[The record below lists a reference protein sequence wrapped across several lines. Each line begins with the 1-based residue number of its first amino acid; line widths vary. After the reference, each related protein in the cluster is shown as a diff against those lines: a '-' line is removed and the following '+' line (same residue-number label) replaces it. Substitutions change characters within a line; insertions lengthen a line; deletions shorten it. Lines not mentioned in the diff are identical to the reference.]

1 MNYSIT
7 ELYNIHFDLIQ
18 SFLTYSDLQSPEIT
32 EDDKQ
37 RDINNFQLIQNQFIE
52 EDVTREDIGTG
63 FIDTSFLY
71 LSGISEF
78 DTNSLC
84 ADCGEKIIDCD
95 REGSC
100 GLIFQLNLSQKPEYL
115 KLLKTYCHISSFN
128 TEKLSFEPGS
138 EYSFLRIL

>member
-1 MNYSIT
+1 MNSDQIFNSPGLF
-7 ELYNIHFDLIQ
+7 EIIQ
-18 SFLTYSDLQSPEIT
+18 SYLIPESPEIT

-52 EDVTREDIGTG
+52 DDVTREDIGTG

-71 LSGISEF
+71 LSGILEF

-100 GLIFQLNLSQKPEYL
+100 GLIFQLKLSEKPEYL

-138 EYSFLRIL
+138 DYSFLRIL